1 MYAIVDVAGQQFKVE
16 KEQKIFIHRLES
28 EIGSQIDFD
37 KVLLIDNDSSVVVG
51 NPLIE
56 GAMVTVKV
64 LGHLKGD
71 KVIIFKKK
79 KKKGYKVK
87 NGHRQLFTHV
97 LVEDII
103 EKGGKPRPFVKAKKS
118 VVSAPEAKI
127 EKPVREPAPV
137 ITEAPAES
145 KKTSPVTKQ
154 PAAKKTAAKKP
165 AATKKPEATKA
176 SASEKIK
183 KTQTEIKAGT
193 KSTIKKATAKKPSE
207 KAKKPVEKKDSKP
220 VASKNPAKATGKEKK

>member
-1 MYAIVDVAGQQFKVE
+1 MYAIVDIAGQQFKVE
-16 KEQKIFIHRLES
+16 KEQKIFVHRLES
-28 EIGSQIDFD
+28 EIGNQIDFD

-51 NPLIE
+51 NPLID

-79 KKKGYKVK
+79 KRKGYKVK
-87 NGHRQLFTHV
+87 NGHRQFFTQV
-97 LVEDII
+97 LVEDIV
-103 EKGGKPRPFVKAKKS
+103 EKGGKPRPFVKVKKS

-127 EKPVREPAPV
+127 EKPIREPAPV

-145 KKTSPVTKQ
+145 KKTSPVAKQ

-165 AATKKPEATKA
+165 AAAKKPETGKA

-183 KTQTEIKAGT
+183 KTQTETKAVT
-193 KSTIKKATAKKPSE
+193 KSTATAKKATAKKP
-207 KAKKPVEKKDSKP
+207 AEKKDSKP
-220 VASKNPAKATGKEKK
+220 AAGKKPAKATGKGKK